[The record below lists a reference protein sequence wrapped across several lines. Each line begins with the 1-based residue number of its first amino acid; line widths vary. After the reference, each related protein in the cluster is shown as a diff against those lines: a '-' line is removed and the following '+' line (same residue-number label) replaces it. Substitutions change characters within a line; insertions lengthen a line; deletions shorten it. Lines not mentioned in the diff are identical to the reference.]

1 MISASSENLVSIV
14 QLFPRFVI
22 HLFVFVHPLVNF
34 LEKPESKV
42 GPSSTQFKLKCSFS
56 CHIEGKNINHVGA
69 HLRWV

>member
-34 LEKPESKV
+34 LEQPESEID
-42 GPSSTQFKLKCSFS
+42 QC
-56 CHIEGKNINHVGA
+56 NIQ
-69 HLRWV
+69 L